1 LTRQIRAW
9 DNPRPANWGKWLKDT
24 GKSRIMTHVFNSEEE
39 EEKKD
44 EGMSGLMLKTRTV
57 LVSGQV
63 DQELA
68 QKVISQ
74 LLILDADNHDPIKVV
89 VTSPGGH
96 VDSGYA
102 IHDMMKFIVSPIITI
117 GAGWVA
123 SIAVPIFFGA
133 PKEHRYSLP
142 GTRFLIH
149 QPSGGAG
156 GQASDIRIEAEQIIK
171 IRERINKLISDETG
185 QPKDKVARDSE
196 RNFWM
201 NAEEAVEYGLVTK
214 IVSKQSE
221 LD

>member
-1 LTRQIRAW
+1 MW
-9 DNPRPANWGKWLKDT
+9 NND
-24 GKSRIMTHVFNSEEE
+24 

-44 EGMSGLMLKTRTV
+44 EETKDEGMAGLMLKARTV
-57 LVSGQV
+57 LVTGQV

-68 QKVISQ
+68 QKVIAQ
-74 LLILDADNHDPIKVV
+74 LLALNAESHDPIRVIV
-89 VTSPGGH
+89 SSPGGH

-102 IHDMMKFIVSPIITI
+102 IHDMMNFIESPIITI

-156 GQASDIRIEAEQIIK
+156 GQASDIRIEAQEILK
-171 IRERINKLISDETG
+171 IRKRINEMISEETG
-185 QPKDKVARDSE
+185 QTVEKVAKDSE

-201 NAEEAVEYGLVTK
+201 SAEESVDYGLAAK
-214 IVSKQSE
+214 IITNAAE
-221 LD
+221 IDA